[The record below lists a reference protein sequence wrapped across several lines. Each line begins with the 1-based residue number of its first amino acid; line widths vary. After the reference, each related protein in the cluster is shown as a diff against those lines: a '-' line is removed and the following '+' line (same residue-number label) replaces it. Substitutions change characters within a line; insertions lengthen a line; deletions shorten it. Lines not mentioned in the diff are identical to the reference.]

1 MTAAPTAIDSS
12 SRMGP
17 ASELADIPSSGT
29 DCQWSATLFERHLEV
44 MGSEQTSKIPTIY
57 TIHWATWKSILV

>member
-29 DCQWSATLFERHLEV
+29 GCQWSATLFERHFQV
-44 MGSEQTSKIPTIY
+44 MGS
-57 TIHWATWKSILV
+57 V